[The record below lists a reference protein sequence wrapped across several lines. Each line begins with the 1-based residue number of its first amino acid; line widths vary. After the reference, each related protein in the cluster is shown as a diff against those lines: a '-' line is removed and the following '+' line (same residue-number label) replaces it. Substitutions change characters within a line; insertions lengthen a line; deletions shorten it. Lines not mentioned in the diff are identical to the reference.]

1 MLKEEGIMR
10 RQFIISLGCAILILS
25 CSHLTIAEETSQAVE
40 FKDQAPVAE
49 AQAWLAMV
57 DKKQYEQSWEIA
69 SAYFKSMITSEQ
81 WVSQVAAVRDPLGDH
96 ISRDLKTNLYQKTMP
111 GAPDGE
117 YYVLTFNT
125 VFKNKA
131 SAVETVTMMK
141 DRDGQ
146 WRLAGYFIR

>member
-1 MLKEEGIMR
+1 MR

-25 CSHLTIAEETSQAVE
+25 CFHLTIAEETAQAVE
-40 FKDQAPVAE
+40 SKDQASVAG
-49 AQAWLAMV
+49 AQTWLAMV
-57 DKKQYEQSWEIA
+57 DKKQYEQSWEAA
-69 SAYFKSMITSEQ
+69 STYFKSLITREQ
-81 WVSQVAAVRDPLGDH
+81 WVSQVAAVRDPLGDN

-117 YYVLTFNT
+117 YYVLTFNA

-131 SAVETVTMMK
+131 SAVETVTIMK